1 LIKRRETLNPR
12 LPVCLFLVMEKRLVL
27 ASASPRRKVLLEQVG
42 LAIDVVPSG
51 IEETAQ
57 KSEDPEN
64 RVVRLARQKAAS
76 VAGRLWDRWVIGADT
91 IVLIDTRILEKPHDQ
106 DEAKQMLSLLSG
118 RDHWVLTGYA
128 IARRD
133 RAILF
138 SRVEET
144 RVRIKRLSAEEIE
157 WYVETGEPLGKAGGY
172 AIQGAGCF
180 MVEEVEGSYTNVVGL
195 PVCQVLESLHTLGAV
210 SVTD

>member
-1 LIKRRETLNPR
+1 MIKRRETLNSR

-64 RVVRLARQKAAS
+64 RVVRLARQKAVS
-76 VAGRLWDRWVIGADT
+76 VAGRLRDRWVIGADT

-106 DEAKQMLSLLSG
+106 NEAKQMLSLLSG

-144 RVRIKRLSAEEIE
+144 RVRLKPLSPEEIE

-172 AIQGAGCF
+172 AIQGVGCF

-195 PVCQVLESLHTLGAV
+195 PVCQVLESLRTLGAV